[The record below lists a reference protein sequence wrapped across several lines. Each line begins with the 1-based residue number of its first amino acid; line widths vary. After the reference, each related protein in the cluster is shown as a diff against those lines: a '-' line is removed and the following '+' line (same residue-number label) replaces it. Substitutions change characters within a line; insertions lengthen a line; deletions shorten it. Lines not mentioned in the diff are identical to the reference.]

1 MPLYDCYYIWR
12 FLTPKAQMTAPHLI
26 PKRKLLLNATQHDT
40 LYSALDSLF
49 KEQKVYKNK
58 NLNVDVLA
66 VRLGSN
72 RHYISETLNVYGK
85 KTFYEFLNTYRIHE
99 VTTHLDQQLQKAQ
112 KISLLSIC
120 MESGFSNKA
129 SFNQYFKKIHGM
141 TPSAYVKEK
150 KVAIGTL

>member
-1 MPLYDCYYIWR
+1 MPVPRPIS
-12 FLTPKAQMTAPHLI
+12 
-26 PKRKLLLNATQHDT
+26 KRKLLLNDTQHDA
-40 LYSALDSLF
+40 LYTALDHLF

-66 VRLGSN
+66 IQLGSN

-85 KTFYEFLNTYRIHE
+85 KTFYEFLNTYRIQE

-112 KISLLSIC
+112 KISLLYIC

-150 KVAIGTL
+150 KVIIGTI

>member
-1 MPLYDCYYIWR
+1 MPVPRPIS
-12 FLTPKAQMTAPHLI
+12 
-26 PKRKLLLNATQHDT
+26 KRKLLLNDTQHDA
-40 LYSALDSLF
+40 LYTALDRLF

-66 VRLGSN
+66 IQLGSN

-85 KTFYEFLNTYRIHE
+85 KTFYEFLKTYRIQE

-150 KVAIGTL
+150 KVIIGTI

>member
-1 MPLYDCYYIWR
+1 MPVPRPIS
-12 FLTPKAQMTAPHLI
+12 
-26 PKRKLLLNATQHDT
+26 KRKLLWNDTQHDA
-40 LYSALDSLF
+40 LYTALDYLF

-66 VRLGSN
+66 IQLGSN

-85 KTFYEFLNTYRIHE
+85 KTFYEFLNTYRIQE

-150 KVAIGTL
+150 KVIIGTI